1 MSRAISSGTG
11 FVSLKTPT
19 GAVVVPCRFER
30 PARRRWAYCH
40 VTGQL
45 AKKYD
50 RVLRWMDNVYADPG
64 CTVPVLQ
71 AGDPDSKGR
80 WWRSSGG
87 ALERV
92 LTRLEGAMLIPP
104 RAGWT
109 VVEDAWTASAEYKK
123 GEPVRAELRSEMLE
137 AGERERAE
145 AEKARALAKMD
156 RLETRAA
163 EAREN
168 IKKYERRQKLAATLV
183 SKWTRKLAQRERAF
197 AKAKESG
204 ESGSVKS

>member
-1 MSRAISSGTG
+1 MSRVAISSGTG
-11 FVSLKTPT
+11 FVSLKTPGGT
-19 GAVVVPCRFER
+19 ALVPCKFER
-30 PARRRWAYCH
+30 PKRRRWAYCR
-40 VTGQL
+40 VTGDL

-50 RVLRWMDNVYADPG
+50 RVLRWMQNIYADPG
-64 CTVPVLQ
+64 CTVPVLK
-71 AGDPDSKGR
+71 ADDPDPKGR

-87 ALERV
+87 ALERA
-92 LTRLEGAMLIPP
+92 LTRLEGAMLVPP

-109 VVEDAWTASAEYKK
+109 VVEDAWTASGEYKK
-123 GEPVRAELRSEMLE
+123 GAPVRAELRSEMLE

-145 AEKARALAKMD
+145 TEKARAVAKME

-183 SKWTRKLAQRERAF
+183 SKWTRKLAQRERALSKF
-197 AKAKESG
+197 HYEEG
-204 ESGSVKS
+204 T